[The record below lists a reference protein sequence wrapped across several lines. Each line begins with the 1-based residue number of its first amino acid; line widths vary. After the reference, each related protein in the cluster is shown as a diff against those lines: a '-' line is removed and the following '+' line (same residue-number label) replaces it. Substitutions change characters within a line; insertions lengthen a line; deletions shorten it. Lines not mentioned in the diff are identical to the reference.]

1 MIGLAWPVSTG
12 VPPLPQGGDDVAD
25 LGDESVYVEPGLN
38 HARAVRDFEM
48 QDQTPTP
55 AAMHNPNGAVVTKF
69 CDDHLDLT
77 RQHIAEGEARIARQA
92 ILIARFKEHGLD
104 TTEAET
110 LLMVFRDSLA
120 LMREHQRHVQAES
133 EKAS

>member
-1 MIGLAWPVSTG
+1 MGAYKSSQGSLLHGLREAS
-12 VPPLPQGGDDVAD
+12 
-25 LGDESVYVEPGLN
+25 
-38 HARAVRDFEM
+38 EM
-48 QDQTPTP
+48 QDQTPTSAP
-55 AAMHNPNGAVVTKF
+55 VHNQGDVAVTKSF
-69 CDDHLDLT
+69 DDHLDLV

-110 LLMVFRDSLA
+110 LLTVFRDGLA
-120 LMREHQRHVQAES
+120 LMRNHQRQVRAEN

>member
-1 MIGLAWPVSTG
+1 
-12 VPPLPQGGDDVAD
+12 
-25 LGDESVYVEPGLN
+25 
-38 HARAVRDFEM
+38 M

-55 AAMHNPNGAVVTKF
+55 AAISDPSAAVVAEF
-69 CDDHLDLT
+69 SDSHLDFM

-110 LLMVFRDSLA
+110 LLTVFRDSLA
-120 LMREHQRHVQAES
+120 LMRKHQRHVQTEH
-133 EKAS
+133 EEAS